1 MTERRVGGLTVPG
14 TVGKCPVGLLTTI
27 TVQYMYGIKQI
38 FQLMLCIEEYLLYR
52 KA

>member
-14 TVGKCPVGLLTTI
+14 TIRNGLLVTTK
-27 TVQYMYGIKQI
+27 VQYMYGTKQ
-38 FQLMLCIEEYLLYR
+38 FYQLMLCIEEYLLYT